1 MNETGH
7 YYPPREHFLKLA
19 GENEIVPVYCN
30 IVADLE
36 TPVSVYAKLF
46 KESCSCLLE
55 SVEGTARLSR
65 YSFIAGDPFLTLKAN
80 GECVEILK
88 EGQATEEKRDL
99 IATLREILSQ
109 YKAAEIPGLPRFYGG
124 VLGYFGYDSL
134 RPSGT
139 ISYKPQEEQEPPDA
153 FLIFPESVI
162 VFDHYTS
169 RLKIIINTRPGRD
182 PAASY
187 AKAVVKIEQI
197 IKSIR
202 NNSCAVLQHSQKR
215 GRNKAVFSVKS
226 NISRPEFLK
235 KVKKIKN
242 HIKYGNILQ
251 VVLSQR
257 FESRQKNI
265 DSFEVYRALRSLNP
279 SPYMYYLN
287 FGKTKIVGASPEMLV
302 RLEEGVVETRPIAGT
317 RPRGETLELDR
328 ELEVELSNDPKERAE
343 HTMLVELGK
352 SDLERVSISG
362 SVEVPVFMSCDRY
375 SHVMHLVSEVKGRLR
390 EDKDAFD
397 ALLACFPAGTVSGA
411 PRAEAMEIIDQ
422 LEPTKRGPYAGAVG
436 YVSFAG
442 NMDTCI
448 TIRTIV
454 FVNGKAYAQAGAGIV
469 TDSQPE
475 REYEETLN
483 KAQVLL
489 EALKIAG
496 EDSENDSYRSDRFYS
511 VTK

>member
-1 MNETGH
+1 
-7 YYPPREHFLKLA
+7 
-19 GENEIVPVYCN
+19 
-30 IVADLE
+30 
-36 TPVSVYAKLF
+36 
-46 KESCSCLLE
+46 
-55 SVEGTARLSR
+55 
-65 YSFIAGDPFLTLKAN
+65 
-80 GECVEILK
+80 
-88 EGQATEEKRDL
+88 
-99 IATLREILSQ
+99 
-109 YKAAEIPGLPRFYGG
+109 
-124 VLGYFGYDSL
+124 
-134 RPSGT
+134 
-139 ISYKPQEEQEPPDA
+139 
-153 FLIFPESVI
+153 
-162 VFDHYTS
+162 
-169 RLKIIINTRPGRD
+169 
-182 PAASY
+182 
-187 AKAVVKIEQI
+187 
-197 IKSIR
+197 
-202 NNSCAVLQHSQKR
+202 
-215 GRNKAVFSVKS
+215 
-226 NISRPEFLK
+226 
-235 KVKKIKN
+235 
-242 HIKYGNILQ
+242 
-251 VVLSQR
+251 
-257 FESRQKNI
+257 
-265 DSFEVYRALRSLNP
+265 
-279 SPYMYYLN
+279 
-287 FGKTKIVGASPEMLV
+287 VGASPEMLV